1 MKLTYALLAIAV
13 VACLPGTALAIYK
26 CEANGAVSYSDA
38 PCLGG
43 KQLDITTAPNADA
56 ADATRRAAR
65 EKRALAQLERERRKQ
80 EQQEEKDRKKSAR
93 TRAALERKCATL
105 DRRRKWAAEDAAS
118 ATGKS
123 AEKVKRKAHRAEEV
137 FEAECKGVKAA

>member
-1 MKLTYALLAIAV
+1 MKWTYALLTMV
-13 VACLPGTALAIYK
+13 VAACLPGAAHAIYK
-26 CEANGAVSYSDA
+26 CEAKSGVTYSDA
-38 PCLGG
+38 PCPGG

-65 EKRALAQLERERRKQ
+65 EKRALAQLENERRKQ

-123 AEKVKRKAHRAEEV
+123 AEKIKRKAHRAEEV
-137 FEAECKGVKAA
+137 FETECKGVKAA